1 MIKHFIITNIML
13 FSIYKIYKSVL
24 IASKSLDGFTKDTL

>member
-1 MIKHFIITNIML
+1 MIKHFIITNIL
-13 FSIYKIYKSVL
+13 IYSIYKIYKSVL

>member
-1 MIKHFIITNIML
+1 MIKHFIITNIMI

-24 IASKSLDGFTKDTL
+24 IAFKSLDCFTKDTL